1 MLVLLAH
8 PDPEVLAGYLRG
20 ADHEVREL
28 YVNDLA
34 VQAAV
39 KFGADAVIYSDSLEP
54 VVPHEEALKALLD
67 AGLRVVLLARRD
79 SPLVPYAGALGIRDL
94 VFLPASPAQVLYRLE
109 NPASPQEAAELVRG
123 LMVTG
128 GVASPL
134 NPATLAEAGLE
145 PDEAAVG
152 EVEAGEAKRKKA
164 GLLGKLNQ
172 LRPVSINQAGK
183 PEQEKMQA
191 GNDPEPERSTPG
203 GEDAVE
209 PDYKPPQDT
218 GSGIPVL
225 NRVVSGTPKVLLGL
239 GSEQLEEWFQGVF
252 DGVLEVIH
260 ASRTPEDFKEA
271 VENTAPDIAVLMRPG
286 PAGGIAGAHKLAA
299 WAVTR
304 VPAVLFIAGELDD
317 AGKEMAEEAAG
328 AGVRHILTCPPGG
341 FVSGEEL
348 VFLVNSLIRELKPGQ
363 AGPATAVQKPE
374 PKKKPRKSGRPE
386 RKLRFVLP
394 RVSVKESVPL
404 EEETPEDEAE
414 KDVPLHEAQGKN
426 PASVVPGGL
435 LAVVSPWRPGLAGRI
450 AAQAA
455 RMFAATGNEVAFIC
469 AAKEST
475 GAVWLDVSD
484 EELIM
489 CDWRVPGS
497 AVPLVRD
504 RLKLWPV
511 DPAKDLDCGRDG
523 VIELIKQARRTAVY
537 TVVDFGGDVSLA
549 GKAVFLGRSVVMCV
563 VPGGDPVELKTALLW
578 FRQLKEG
585 RENVVAGIDLRGV
598 PPVVPEQL
606 NPVLTIRHNPA
617 DALSEAL
624 VRGVEG
630 EFYWERMRSIAK
642 KQTG

>member
-1 MLVLLAH
+1 MEELDGSISDELSSRDIEVVGECYYREGLLS
-8 PDPEVLAGYLRG
+8 LAKDRG
-20 ADHEVREL
+20 ADVVILSPHLPGWTDMVELVREL
-28 YVNDLA
+28 RM
-34 VQAAV
+34 
-39 KFGADAVIYSDSLEP
+39 
-54 VVPHEEALKALLD
+54 
-67 AGLRVVLLARRD
+67 AGLRVVLLPGRRD
-79 SPLVPYAGALGIRDL
+79 DGEALDLARKGVALGVYDL
-94 VFLPASPAQVLYRLE
+94 VWDPVSPAAVINR
-109 NPASPQEAAELVRG
+109 V
-123 LMVTG
+123 
-128 GVASPL
+128 L
-134 NPATLAEAGLE
+134 NPATLADAGVE

-152 EVEAGEAKRKKA
+152 KMMGEEVKVKKA

-172 LRPVSINQAGK
+172 LRPSSINQADK
-183 PEQEKMQA
+183 PEREKMQV
-191 GNDPEPERSTPG
+191 GNDPEQEESTPG

-209 PDYKPPQDT
+209 PGYKPPQDT
-218 GSGIPVL
+218 GCGIPVL
-225 NRVVSGTPKVLLGL
+225 NKVVLGTPKALLGL

-271 VENTAPDIAVLMRPG
+271 VENSAPDIAVLMRTG
-286 PAGGIAGAHKLAA
+286 PAGGIADAHKLAA
-299 WAVTR
+299 LAVTR

-317 AGKEMAEEAAG
+317 IGKKMVEAAAS

-348 VFLVNSLIRELKPGQ
+348 VFLVNSLIRELKTIQ
-363 AGPATAVQKPE
+363 TEPATAVQKTK
-374 PKKKPRKSGRPE
+374 PKEKPRKSGRRE
-386 RKLRFVLP
+386 RKLRFALP
-394 RVSVKESVPL
+394 GISVKESVPL
-404 EEETPEDEAE
+404 EEETREDEAE
-414 KDVPLHEAQGKN
+414 KDKTLHDVPGKN
-426 PASVVPGGL
+426 PASIVPGGL
-435 LAVVSPWRPGLAGRI
+435 FAVVSPWRPGLAGRI

-455 RMFAATGNEVAFIC
+455 RMFAATENEVAFIC

-537 TVVDFGGDVSLA
+537 TVVDFGGDVNLA

-563 VPGGDPVELKTALLW
+563 VPGGDTVELKTAMLW
-578 FRQLKEG
+578 YRQLKEG
-585 RENVVAGIDLRGV
+585 RENVVAGIDLRGS

-606 NPVLTIRHNPA
+606 DPVLTIRHNPA

-624 VRGVEG
+624 VQGAEG